1 MAAEPGADRLWGRPA
16 QAAWARLLHGLAPLL
31 IAVPVAIVIA
41 TMVARALDVSH
52 PDLGFATTVN
62 SDAEAFY
69 LGETIYQD
77 PADGFT
83 GQLYTP
89 LFPFLVSLLH
99 RIDLWGGWP
108 LLVNYAATF
117 VLIGL
122 AALLAFD
129 RAATGRRRI
138 LALVGALGMGLFA
151 WWLVSTLPVNL
162 LFEAR
167 SDHTAW
173 ALALSGLVLLAW
185 RPNGSV
191 RLLAAAVLLL
201 SAAFWAKQTTAVAG
215 VAAAAWMIGSALVG
229 AVGPRRALLF
239 CVALLGINLAVLGLL
254 NLATDGWE
262 YYYDFELAREHPR
275 FAEFWPSM
283 REFWRYVA
291 AAVAFPL
298 LIGLALAVS
307 GRAWRRLGGV
317 GALLAR
323 SRDARLATIL
333 ALFVVVGSPLA
344 VYFRLKV
351 GSEPNQYVGVLWG
364 LGLLAALAWR
374 GARADAASA
383 LLAVGLIGVLFV
395 LAQRPGETVR
405 GYWVPPLE
413 RTQHYA
419 EVPPELV
426 DYARSNLVWHQVQS
440 DLNVEP
446 QRSLYPN
453 FYNVV
458 DLLAAGKQP
467 LYLARAFL
475 DRRFDA
481 VAPITFPP
489 GPTQVYWDLYASGAG
504 EEEEN
509 YIWKLNQVIAAG
521 YAPAA
526 GTPAGFLARSAG
538 PSRAP
543 WMRGCFGPFELA
555 GTDFGI
561 RLGGGFWC
569 RAGAGAILLRDTPAP
584 VSEIHALDPVDA
596 VGGELGIRSDGP
608 VTVSLTG
615 DDGHAWSLSLRPAL
629 DGPARL
635 EATVDGERA
644 GTAVEVPGG
653 VSSRALAISFE
664 PAATGAPGVAS
675 DGRGVVARLPEVE
688 GGDLSIKAARGSEA
702 RLELGGLELER

>member
-16 QAAWARLLHGLAPLL
+16 GVAWARLAHALAPLL
-31 IAVPVAIVIA
+31 IAVPTVIVIA

-108 LLVNYAATF
+108 LLLNYASTF

-129 RAATGRRRI
+129 RTSTGRGRA
-138 LALVGALGMGLFA
+138 LALVGALGMGAFA
-151 WWLVSTLPVNL
+151 WWVVSVLPVNL
-162 LFEAR
+162 LFEGR

-185 RPNGSV
+185 RPNGSMRV
-191 RLLAAAVLLL
+191 LAGAVLLL
-201 SAAFWAKQTTAVAG
+201 SAAFWAKQTTAVAS
-215 VAAAAWMIGSALVG
+215 VAAVLWVLATALLG
-229 AVGPRRALLF
+229 GLTWRRALVF
-239 CVALLGINLAVLGLL
+239 CAALLATNLAVLGIL

-262 YYYDFELAREHPR
+262 HYFDFELAREHPQ
-275 FAEFWPSM
+275 FADYGPSA
-283 REFWRYVA
+283 REFGRYVA
-291 AAVAFPL
+291 AAVAFPVL
-298 LIGLALAVS
+298 LGLALAVRT
-307 GRAWRRLGGV
+307 RAWRRLGAP

-323 SRDARLATIL
+323 SRDARLATLL
-333 ALFVVVGSPLA
+333 AVFVLVGSPLA

-374 GARADAASA
+374 GARVSA
-383 LLAVGLIGVLFV
+383 VTALIAVGLIGVLVV

-405 GYWVPPLE
+405 GYWVAPLE
-413 RTQHYA
+413 RTREYT

-426 DYARSNLVWHQVQS
+426 DYARTNLVWHQVQS

-467 LYLARAFL
+467 LYLVRAFL

-489 GPTQVYWDLYASGAG
+489 GPTQTYWDLYSSGAG
-504 EEEEN
+504 DEEEH
-509 YIWKLNQVIAAG
+509 YIWKLNEVIRAG

-526 GTPAGFLARSAG
+526 GTPAGFLARSPG

-543 WMRGCFGPFELA
+543 WMRDCFGPFEL
-555 GTDFGI
+555 GGRDFGI
-561 RLGGGFWC
+561 RRGGGFWC
-569 RAGAGAILLRDTPAP
+569 RDGTDAVVLRDTPAP

-596 VGGELGIRSDGP
+596 LAGELRIRTDGP
-608 VTVSLTG
+608 VTVSLSG
-615 DDGHAWSLSLRPAL
+615 GDGHSWALSLRPAL
-629 DGPARL
+629 GGGARL
-635 EATVDGERA
+635 EASVDGQPAGDAVVLPDGVSDRPVVITFEDSAEGDAGVSRA
-644 GTAVEVPGG
+644 GAGG
-653 VSSRALAISFE
+653 ALARM
-664 PAATGAPGVAS
+664 PG
-675 DGRGVVARLPEVE
+675 VE
-688 GGDLSIKAARGSEA
+688 GGDLSIRAARGSEA
-702 RLELGGLELER
+702 RVELRP